1 MGSLV
6 MLIAAGFLTSS
17 SALLHNRPSSEGTR
31 RRRIFRSNSLSQI
44 CVGIVALGAIL
55 LSVDVQLG
63 AFR

>member
-6 MLIAAGFLTSS
+6 MLIAAGFLTSTS
-17 SALLHNRPSSEGTR
+17 VLLHNRPSSEGTR
-31 RRRIFRSNSLSQI
+31 HRKIFRSNSLSHI